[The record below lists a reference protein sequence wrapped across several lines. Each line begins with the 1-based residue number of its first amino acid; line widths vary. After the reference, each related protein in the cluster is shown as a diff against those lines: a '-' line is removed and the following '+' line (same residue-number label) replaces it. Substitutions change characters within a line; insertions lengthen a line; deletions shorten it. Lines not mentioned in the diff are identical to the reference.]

1 MIFLGAFPG
10 TQVNSSRQNTCLFSF
25 TWFSLPQIYYIAYSS
40 IRFSML
46 LPQNSFSVTYPF
58 LIKSWLLLS
67 PYPFAAILSL
77 SFPHILHLMQTFAC
91 LPGSALWQPWEV
103 ASGHPC
109 QLMTNKPCT
118 TLAAPHPPQHLLP
131 PTLLTQSQQLQNQRK
146 DKWEATVRRTIKGSF
161 GSLSEGSGARPSI
174 SSCYGKRLPPGAH
187 STLL

>member
-10 TQVNSSRQNTCLFSF
+10 TQVNSSRQNNCLFSF
-25 TWFSLPQIYYIAYSS
+25 TWFSLPQIYFIAYSS

-91 LPGSALWQPWEV
+91 LPGSALWQPWG
-103 ASGHPC
+103 SGQWP
-109 QLMTNKPCT
+109 
-118 TLAAPHPPQHLLP
+118 
-131 PTLLTQSQQLQNQRK
+131 
-146 DKWEATVRRTIKGSF
+146 
-161 GSLSEGSGARPSI
+161 SLSADDQQAVHHPGS
-174 SSCYGKRLPPGAH
+174 
-187 STLL
+187 STSTPASAASHTADPKPTTPKPKKG